1 MKWTNLNTVAE
12 NHWRVFSS
20 NNVII
25 FNGRENKFEAN
36 QVPKLEK
43 AVYSWAVENYSELHI
58 CGIIHRRQ
66 LREHSTAL

>member
-1 MKWTNLNTVAE
+1 MNWSEYCGGKPLKGF
-12 NHWRVFSS
+12 FSF

-43 AVYSWAVENYSELHI
+43 AMYFQPSRITVN
-58 CGIIHRRQ
+58 
-66 LREHSTAL
+66 STFLG